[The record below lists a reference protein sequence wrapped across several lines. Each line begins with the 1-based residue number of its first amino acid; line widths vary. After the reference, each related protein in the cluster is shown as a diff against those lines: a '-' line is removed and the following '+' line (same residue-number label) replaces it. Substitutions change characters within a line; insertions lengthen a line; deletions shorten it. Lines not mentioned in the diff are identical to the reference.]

1 MTEEGLEFL
10 ASPSPSPSPSP
21 STFSPPLT
29 RDQPVHDHTT
39 VSLGAL
45 LSFAAAC
52 LASLAV
58 LLVCVSAAPHAFATR
73 QWQWLDWVRWQRVL
87 ANARDTVD
95 NDNEAFTLHKK
106 RQELRT
112 ELGAPARQKSHPAV
126 PSAVVRVAAAP
137 ARARASHV
145 PFCGTQVT
153 CAACRRSPIPSRA
166 TRTIR
171 HCADCRAASWST

>member
-1 MTEEGLEFL
+1 VTEEGLEFL

-137 ARARASHV
+137 ARLAPLTCLLAAR
-145 PFCGTQVT
+145 
-153 CAACRRSPIPSRA
+153 R
-166 TRTIR
+166 
-171 HCADCRAASWST
+171 

>member
-1 MTEEGLEFL
+1 MPSVDDAIL
-10 ASPSPSPSPSP
+10 PSP
-21 STFSPPLT
+21 TTRRGTMHRPLPRAYT
-29 RDQPVHDHTT
+29 SRTHEPR
-39 VSLGAL
+39 
-45 LSFAAAC
+45 AAAC

-112 ELGAPARQKSHPAV
+112 ELGAPARQKKPPRGAQCCRKGGCSTRA
-126 PSAVVRVAAAP
+126 
-137 ARARASHV
+137 ARASHV
-145 PFCGTQVT
+145 PSCGTQVT